1 MLAALIRLFPK
12 HNLWIWRWARALNFF
27 GQFLLL
33 IEFQRLKFNF
43 LNRNALKRMQTLS
56 FCDHV
61 AQQRHVSV

>member
-1 MLAALIRLFPK
+1 MTLSNVHSTSLV
-12 HNLWIWRWARALNFF
+12 N
-27 GQFLLL
+27 FLLL
-33 IEFQRLKFNF
+33 IEFHQRLKFNF